1 MLGSERL
8 YSDMARRFAHAGSD
22 DDEAVHV
29 LKLTKSGGC
38 VERDSTY
45 LQQLRQAEIRNYFF
59 GTPKNTLS
67 PHTTS
72 VEFNAISIFR
82 VADRKLDFACGLN

>member
-8 YSDMARRFAHAGSD
+8 YSDMTRRFAHAGSD

-38 VERDSTY
+38 VERDSIY

-59 GTPKNTLS
+59 GNPKNTLS

-82 VADRKLDFACGLN
+82 VADRKFDFACGLN